1 MKNPPNKSSY
11 KSSYKLVI
19 LTAVFLV
26 LVNIIVLAGVA
37 YNRSGEPIASLKLTE
52 RELALPYRSRK
63 STENSGLALRLKW
76 NIVPPEP
83 YTNKYDRYNLHH
95 YGNPKWLT
103 IEKLTALGINVND
116 NSPYE
121 NDSSSG
127 YSKYK
132 TDELIIVFE
141 YNSESYTSSV
151 KKAEEDIQHY
161 RNSAKVNAD
170 DEKLAK
176 KLVRHETSLNK
187 LKNTQSRLIAIDA
200 GRDIEALKQK
210 YNDSS
215 KYLFL
220 RGEIKRNWKKG
231 EFTARIKRIFNDSV
245 HVALPESEMFS
256 GMKRSKRYGNEE
268 KPRYEVELML
278 GERLEVWVGGVGQ
291 L

>member
-1 MKNPPNKSSY
+1 MKKPNN
-11 KSSYKLVI
+11 KLVI
-19 LTAVFLV
+19 ITAVFLV

-83 YTNKYDRYNLHH
+83 YTSTYDRYNLHY
-95 YGNPKWLT
+95 YGNPNWLT
-103 IEKLTALGINVND
+103 KEKLTALGINVND
-116 NSPYE
+116 NKPYE

-127 YSKYK
+127 YGKSK
-132 TDELIIVFE
+132 TEELIIVFE
-141 YNSESYTSSV
+141 YNGESYTSSV
-151 KKAEEDIQHY
+151 KKAEEDIKYY

-200 GRDIEALKQK
+200 GRDIETLKQK

-231 EFTARIKRIFNDSV
+231 KFTARIKQIFNDRV

-256 GMKRSKRYGNEE
+256 GMERLKQNDIEE
-268 KPRYEVELML
+268 KPRYEVELLL
-278 GERLEVWVGGVGQ
+278 GERLEVWVGGV